1 MKTTRKA
8 RRFGNEHAAATL
20 EFAIILPMLLLF
32 LFGIIEFGRV
42 MTVRSVLISSARE
55 GARVAIL
62 PGATN
67 SDVLSKI
74 SEELS
79 HAGLSYDNYE
89 FTPSDL
95 STAGRDTP
103 ITIRVRINYESI
115 AWVPGFFPGLSGAQ
129 LEGVTVMRK
138 EGFG

>member
-1 MKTTRKA
+1 MKTA
-8 RRFGNEHAAATL
+8 RLTNKIGNEQGSATL
-20 EFAIILPMLLLF
+20 EFAIVLPMLLMF

-42 MTVRSVLISSARE
+42 MSVRSVLNSSARE

-67 SDVLSKI
+67 SDVLAKI
-74 SEELS
+74 NQELS
-79 HAGLSYDNYE
+79 HAGLSYDDFE

-95 STAGRDTP
+95 STAPRDNP

-115 AWVPGFFPGLSGAQ
+115 AWVPGFFPGLGGTQ